1 MENNSDSQKLID
13 ANNELDKVSK
23 MLVRRDREL
32 SLVKEQAL
40 QVDELKSEFVSTVAH
55 QLRTPLAGNKWILSM
70 LSHGEVGPVNEE
82 QKAFLVKVY
91 NSNERMVTL
100 VSELLD
106 IDRVTTNRIKYT
118 FVEADIFTLI
128 NKALAEL
135 SPSVEMKG
143 IRIFVEGRDSGIPK
157 VFIDADKIAA
167 VLQNLID
174 NATKYTLGSG
184 DVIIK
189 VEKNDGHVKL
199 SVKDNGIGI
208 PKNVQNKIFTL
219 FYRAPNATQ
228 VEIDGSGAGLYLSK
242 KILNKHGTDIWFES
256 EEGKGS
262 TFYVTLPTKPFKGVA

>member
-1 MENNSDSQKLID
+1 MENNSDSQKLTDI
-13 ANNELDKVSK
+13 NNELDKVSK
-23 MLVRRDREL
+23 MLVHRDREL
-32 SLVKEQAL
+32 SRVTHQAL

-70 LSHGEVGPVNEE
+70 LANGELGAINEE
-82 QKAFLVKVY
+82 QKAFIVKVY

-118 FVEADIFTLI
+118 FVETDIFTLI

-135 SPSVEMKG
+135 SPSVAVKG
-143 IRIFVEGRDSGIPK
+143 IKISVEGRDSGVPK
-157 VFIDADKIAA
+157 VFIDVAKIAA
-167 VLQNLID
+167 VLENLLD

-184 DVIIK
+184 DIIIK
-189 VEKNDGHVKL
+189 VEKEDNHIKL
-199 SVKDNGIGI
+199 SVKDTGIGI

-262 TFYVTLPTKPFKGVA
+262 TFYITLPTRPFKES